1 MDKRICVL
9 TGGCGG
15 MGHAI
20 SLRLGKDHTMLLAD
34 ISAER
39 LDAEKSALAKLGI
52 EAEGL
57 VVDVSDCTQADAL
70 AARAE
75 ELGVVD
81 TVIHTAGLS
90 PAGAPAEQIIEVNAL
105 GTVNMVEAFCGKI
118 AEGGVMI
125 VFGSSA
131 AWTLDPPED
140 WYEAYGHWNE
150 PDFFD
155 VLLSIVGEKE
165 EDADEDD
172 EFFRAGQAYALT
184 KRFVCEFARMN
195 TVRFAERGVRIL
207 SFSPG
212 SYLTPMHQLLIDNQ
226 PDMAHRV
233 PLLAA
238 RGLRDRCGYPRRRR
252 HHRHAAREA
261 DRLATAARWAVGRH
275 APSTRRILVRA
286 LARPLQ
292 PALIDY
298 HSSF

>member
-20 SLRLGKDHTMLLAD
+20 SLRLGKDRTMLLAD
-34 ISAER
+34 ISQER
-39 LDAEKSALAKLGI
+39 LDDEVAALAKLGI
-52 EAEGL
+52 EAEGIA
-57 VVDVSDCTQADAL
+57 VDVSDRSQVDAL
-70 AARAE
+70 AARAA

-90 PAGAPAEQIIEVNAL
+90 PAGAPAEKIISVNAI
-105 GTVNMVEAFCGKI
+105 GTVNMVEAFQGTI

-140 WYEAYGHWNE
+140 WYEAYGRWNE
-150 PDFFD
+150 AGFFEA
-155 VLLSIVGEKE
+155 LLEIVGEKD

-195 TVRFAERGVRIL
+195 TVRFAKRGVRIL

-226 PDMAHRV
+226 PDMAEAQMELTPLRRWGRPVEVAGFIEFLCSPLAGYVTGVDILADGGTIAMQRV
-233 PLLAA
+233 KQ
-238 RGLRDRCGYPRRRR
+238 
-252 HHRHAAREA
+252 
-261 DRLATAARWAVGRH
+261 
-275 APSTRRILVRA
+275 I
-286 LARPLQ
+286 
-292 PALIDY
+292 
-298 HSSF
+298 

>member
-184 KRFVCEFARMN
+184 KRFV
-195 TVRFAERGVRIL
+195 RIL

-226 PDMAHRV
+226 PDMAEAQMELTPLGRWGRPVEVAGFIEFLCSPLAGYVTGVDILADGGTIAMQRV
-233 PLLAA
+233 KQI
-238 RGLRDRCGYPRRRR
+238 G
-252 HHRHAAREA
+252 
-261 DRLATAARWAVGRH
+261 
-275 APSTRRILVRA
+275 
-286 LARPLQ
+286 
-292 PALIDY
+292 
-298 HSSF
+298 

>member
-34 ISAER
+34 VSAER
-39 LDAEKSALAKLGI
+39 LNAEKAALAKLGI
-52 EAEGL
+52 EAETL
-57 VVDVSDCTQADAL
+57 VVDVTDREQVGAL
-70 AARAE
+70 VSRAS
-75 ELGVVD
+75 ELGVCD
-81 TVIHTAGLS
+81 TVVHTAGLS
-90 PAGAPAEQIIEVNAL
+90 PAGAPAERIISVNAI
-105 GTVNMVEAFCGKI
+105 GTINMVEAFHGKI
-118 AEGGVMI
+118 AEGGIII

-140 WYEAYGHWNE
+140 WYEAYGRWNE
-150 PDFFD
+150 PGFFD

-195 TVRFAERGVRIL
+195 TVRFADCGVRIL

-226 PDMAHRV
+226 PDMAEAQMELTPLGRWGRPVEVAGFIEFLCSPLAGYVTGVDILADGGTISMQRV
-233 PLLAA
+233 
-238 RGLRDRCGYPRRRR
+238 RQ
-252 HHRHAAREA
+252 
-261 DRLATAARWAVGRH
+261 
-275 APSTRRILVRA
+275 I
-286 LARPLQ
+286 
-292 PALIDY
+292 
-298 HSSF
+298 

>member
-1 MDKRICVL
+1 MEKRICVL

-39 LDAEKSALAKLGI
+39 LDAEKAALSKLGI
-52 EAEGL
+52 EAETL
-57 VVDVSDCTQADAL
+57 VVDVGDRAQVDAL
-70 AARAE
+70 AERASG
-75 ELGVVD
+75 LGVVD
-81 TVIHTAGLS
+81 TVLHAAGLS

-105 GTVNMVEAFCGKI
+105 GTVNMVEAFQDKI

-131 AWTLDPPED
+131 AWTLDPP
-140 WYEAYGHWNE
+140 
-150 PDFFD
+150 
-155 VLLSIVGEKE
+155 GEKE

-226 PDMAHRV
+226 PDMAEAQMELTPLGRWGRPVEVAGFIEFLCSPLAGYVTGVDILADGGTIAMQRV
-233 PLLAA
+233 KQI
-238 RGLRDRCGYPRRRR
+238 G
-252 HHRHAAREA
+252 
-261 DRLATAARWAVGRH
+261 
-275 APSTRRILVRA
+275 
-286 LARPLQ
+286 
-292 PALIDY
+292 
-298 HSSF
+298 

>member
-34 ISAER
+34 ISQDR
-39 LDAEKSALAKLGI
+39 LDSEKAVLAKLGI

-57 VVDVSDCTQADAL
+57 VVDVSDRAQVDAL

-75 ELGVVD
+75 ALGIVD
-81 TVIHTAGLS
+81 TVINTAGLS
-90 PAGAPAEQIIEVNAL
+90 PAGAPAEKIIEVNAV
-105 GTVNMVEAFCGKI
+105 GTVNMVQAFYPLI

-131 AWTLDPPED
+131 AFAMEPAQSSFD
-140 WYEAYGHWNE
+140 AYTKWDQ
-150 PDFFD
+150 PDFYD
-155 VLLSIVGEKE
+155 VLHEIVGDK
-165 EDADEDD
+165 DEDGDEYD
-172 EFFRAGQAYALT
+172 EFFRSGQAYALT
-184 KRFVCEFARMN
+184 KRFVVEFAKMN

-226 PDMAHRV
+226 PDMAEAQMELTPLGRWGRPVEVAGFIEFLCSPLAGYVTGVDILADGGTIAMQRV
-233 PLLAA
+233 KQ
-238 RGLRDRCGYPRRRR
+238 
-252 HHRHAAREA
+252 
-261 DRLATAARWAVGRH
+261 
-275 APSTRRILVRA
+275 I
-286 LARPLQ
+286 
-292 PALIDY
+292 
-298 HSSF
+298 

>member
-1 MDKRICVL
+1 MEKRICVL

-39 LDAEKSALAKLGI
+39 LDAEKAALSKLGI
-52 EAEGL
+52 EAETL
-57 VVDVSDCTQADAL
+57 VVDVGDRAQVDAL
-70 AARAE
+70 AERASG
-75 ELGVVD
+75 LGVVD
-81 TVIHTAGLS
+81 TVLHAAGLS
-90 PAGAPAEQIIEVNAL
+90 PAGAPAERIIEVNAL
-105 GTVNMVEAFCGKI
+105 GTVNMVEAFQGKI

-140 WYEAYGHWNE
+140 WYESYARWND

-226 PDMAHRV
+226 PDMAEAQMELTPLGRWGRPVEVAGFIEFLCSPLAGYVTGVDILADGGTIAMQRV
-233 PLLAA
+233 KQI
-238 RGLRDRCGYPRRRR
+238 G
-252 HHRHAAREA
+252 
-261 DRLATAARWAVGRH
+261 
-275 APSTRRILVRA
+275 
-286 LARPLQ
+286 
-292 PALIDY
+292 
-298 HSSF
+298 

>member
-1 MDKRICVL
+1 MDKRVCVL

-34 ISAER
+34 VSEER
-39 LDAEKSALAKLGI
+39 LDAEVATLAKLGI
-52 EAEGL
+52 EAVGMA
-57 VVDVSDCTQADAL
+57 VDVAEREQVDAL
-70 AARAE
+70 TVRAA

-90 PAGAPAEQIIEVNAL
+90 PAGATAENIIEVNAL
-105 GTVNMVEAFCGKI
+105 GTVNMVEAFSGKI
-118 AEGGVMI
+118 AEGGAMI

-155 VLLSIVGEKE
+155 TLLGIVGEKE
-165 EDADEDD
+165 DDADEDD

-212 SYLTPMHQLLIDNQ
+212 SYLTPMHQLLIDSQ
-226 PDMAHRV
+226 PDMAEAQMELTPLGRWGRPVEVAGFIEFLCSPLAGYVTGVDILADGGTIAMQRV
-233 PLLAA
+233 
-238 RGLRDRCGYPRRRR
+238 RQ
-252 HHRHAAREA
+252 
-261 DRLATAARWAVGRH
+261 V
-275 APSTRRILVRA
+275 
-286 LARPLQ
+286 
-292 PALIDY
+292 
-298 HSSF
+298 